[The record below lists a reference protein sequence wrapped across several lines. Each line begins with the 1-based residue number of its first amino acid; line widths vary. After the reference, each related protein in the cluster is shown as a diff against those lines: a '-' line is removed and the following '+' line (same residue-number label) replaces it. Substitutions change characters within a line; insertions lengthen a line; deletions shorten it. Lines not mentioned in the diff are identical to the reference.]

1 LSIEINRRTFDLTD
15 STEITMGRLDNKTAL
30 VTGAA
35 RGIGEAVCETFVRE
49 GATVLL
55 SDLRDELGHEVAD
68 RLGAAATYEHLD
80 VREESDWMAV
90 TDAVIERLG
99 RLDILVNNAGIT
111 GFDED
116 LGPHD
121 PEQASLAAWRAVHA
135 TNLDGVFLG
144 CKHAIRVMRPSGKG
158 SIVNVS
164 SRSGV
169 VGQAGAA
176 AYASSKS
183 AVRNHTRSVALYCA
197 QEGLEIRCNSVLP
210 AAILTPMWE
219 AYLGEGEEREERMRS
234 VARGAPMGRWGTPAE
249 VAEAV
254 VFLASDASSYMTGA
268 EIHLDGGILAG
279 EIELPPEE

>member
-183 AVRNHTRSVALYCA
+183 AVRNHT
-197 QEGLEIRCNSVLP
+197 VLP